1 MPKHA
6 SSTAAAVRAAIL
18 DPRPF
23 AGPRDGQ
30 DTRTRVQLLYGGGM
44 YNHDAFADLHARLT
58 PLLGSVGLRD
68 RTYTAI
74 ADTIENPTVNRVA
87 DVERRLRGE
96 ALRASLPVTTLALV
110 RDVAGV
116 LVFHQAELGCEVA
129 SARLAAELLSCAAA
143 QVRAGMLDRAFLMI
157 RHALLRAEDAQ
168 CPFQDVP
175 YVPGP
180 SFPRLET
187 FDVEAAAWIQAW
199 TTIGSAVRMVEDED
213 AILRG
218 GAGQQ
223 AAPVEPVQDG
233 DLLLDLPDVAPGE
246 LSAEEIMAVG
256 RARRILDEGA
266 ARRAAA
272 APPSLVV
279 IRDASYVQAGRKDG
293 DPVKEAAALIGK
305 PTPLAVPPADLAA
318 ARGELMGE
326 LPQFEPII
334 DRILRPLA
342 GQRSTRLPP
351 IVLVG
356 PPGCGKT
363 RAARRLG
370 EVLRLSPSVYSMG
383 GANDSLVL
391 GGVSR
396 GWSTAMFCA
405 PFREMLRAGIANPL
419 IIPDEIDKVGT
430 SRQNG
435 SPIDVLI
442 QLTGVESSARYRD
455 PYLQADIDASH
466 VNWIMTANSLDGV
479 NAALLD
485 RCLVLHV
492 DAPGP
497 EHLRPLALSILAEVR
512 RDRGLDERWAPAFD
526 ETEWAALA
534 RHWPRGGSLRALR
547 RLVEIALDAREAGP
561 RH

>member
-1 MPKHA
+1 MK
-6 SSTAAAVRAAIL
+6 
-18 DPRPF
+18 
-23 AGPRDGQ
+23 
-30 DTRTRVQLLYGGGM
+30 
-44 YNHDAFADLHARLT
+44 
-58 PLLGSVGLRD
+58 
-68 RTYTAI
+68 
-74 ADTIENPTVNRVA
+74 
-87 DVERRLRGE
+87 
-96 ALRASLPVTTLALV
+96 
-110 RDVAGV
+110 
-116 LVFHQAELGCEVA
+116 
-129 SARLAAELLSCAAA
+129 
-143 QVRAGMLDRAFLMI
+143 
-157 RHALLRAEDAQ
+157 
-168 CPFQDVP
+168 
-175 YVPGP
+175 
-180 SFPRLET
+180 
-187 FDVEAAAWIQAW
+187 
-199 TTIGSAVRMVEDED
+199 
-213 AILRG
+213 
-218 GAGQQ
+218 
-223 AAPVEPVQDG
+223 
-233 DLLLDLPDVAPGE
+233 
-246 LSAEEIMAVG
+246 
-256 RARRILDEGA
+256 EG
-266 ARRAAA
+266 
-272 APPSLVV
+272 
-279 IRDASYVQAGRKDG
+279 
-293 DPVKEAAALIGK
+293 AALIGK
-305 PTPLAVPPADLAA
+305 AVPLAVPPADLAA
-318 ARGELMGE
+318 ARGELVGE

-455 PYLQADIDASH
+455 PYLQADIDGSH
-466 VNWIMTANSLDGV
+466 VNWIMTANGLAGV
-479 NAALLD
+479 NPALLD
-485 RCLVLHV
+485 RCLVFHV

-526 ETEWAALA
+526 ATEWAALE